1 MQILS
6 LDHQILYQEF
16 GAAEPFAIYFYHE
29 WRERS
34 CCTQKKSCLVAVE
47 PTCILIFQH
56 TLRLL
61 LQMVTLLQQVLSGAQ
76 SLVTEHQGHGRFF
89 RFQRGC
95 LDSNYDIVSLCTTPE
110 LCIPARW
117 KLWKEQFTITF
128 RVSVCVPHICHKLR
142 RNYVYHTGSIWYLY
156 LSTSVFSPLALQFH
170 ESDESGR
177 LSSEVWAEKGL
188 CQHGLQV
195 IWWPEDDAQAIAI
208 ANSWRDLTNHNG
220 YHINQGYSNC
230 WCYHWCCTLCSLS
243 MSTIE
248 VDPTS
253 RSRLMTMNK
262 KDPPSWLAIS
272 NMSLAKPLIGFPKHW
287 RWSHGRSHR

>member
-1 MQILS
+1 M
-6 LDHQILYQEF
+6 
-16 GAAEPFAIYFYHE
+16 
-29 WRERS
+29 
-34 CCTQKKSCLVAVE
+34 
-47 PTCILIFQH
+47 
-56 TLRLL
+56 
-61 LQMVTLLQQVLSGAQ
+61 
-76 SLVTEHQGHGRFF
+76 
-89 RFQRGC
+89 
-95 LDSNYDIVSLCTTPE
+95 
-110 LCIPARW
+110 
-117 KLWKEQFTITF
+117 
-128 RVSVCVPHICHKLR
+128 SVCVPHICHKLR
-142 RNYVYHTGSIWYLY
+142 RNYVYYSDGSIWYLY
-156 LSTSVFSPLALQFH
+156 LSASVFSPLALQFN

-177 LSSEVWAEKGL
+177 LSSEKGL

-195 IWWPEDDAQAIAI
+195 IWWPEDDAQAI

-272 NMSLAKPLIGFPKHW
+272 NIQSSKISHWVPQTLTLVPWQVPSIKQHPAKVASWTWW
-287 RWSHGRSHR
+287 RSRVIES